1 MNRKTFIAAAVITLA
16 IGGAAYWSRHKAAI
30 TESAAG
36 TAETV
41 PVDTLPVIS
50 VIKAHAAD
58 FRETVLVSGSLVA
71 REEILVA
78 PEIEGLRVVE
88 LFTDEGSKVRKG
100 QVLARLV
107 SEQLDAQIAQ
117 NDASLAR
124 NVAAIAQAKSAIVHE
139 PLPFLY
145 EALPLA
151 SVDAKH
157 RRFWRS
163 IFRIV
168 RIPGGRYLLGVLAR
182 RRRDSP

>member
-1 MNRKTFIAAAVITLA
+1 MGPNMRRNLPGTFVTRYLAQGSWRLSASDHTAVDVFLR
-16 IGGAAYWSRHKAAI
+16 GA
-30 TESAAG
+30 
-36 TAETV
+36 
-41 PVDTLPVIS
+41 
-50 VIKAHAAD
+50 
-58 FRETVLVSGSLVA
+58 GSQA
-71 REEILVA
+71 
-78 PEIEGLRVVE
+78 
-88 LFTDEGSKVRKG
+88 
-100 QVLARLV
+100 
-107 SEQLDAQIAQ
+107 AQI
-117 NDASLAR
+117 LGTP
-124 NVAAIAQAKSAIVHE
+124 NVREIAIEWSCNGVLLTVSSADPPNIVEAKSAIVHE